1 MNTFG
6 KNYRISIFGESH
18 GACVGATLDGVP
30 AGLELDFDLIAQES
44 ARRAPGRDEFST
56 PRAEADDWKILSG
69 VHDGKATGAPLTAI
83 IENKNTRSGDYHG
96 KILRPGHADISAY
109 YKFGG
114 NADMRGG
121 GQFSGRLTAPLVF
134 GGAIAKQI
142 LSSHGITITSV
153 IKDEA
158 ALKERTLAAKE
169 KHDSVGGIITCT
181 AAGVPPGLGEPFFDS
196 FESVL
201 SHLLFSVPAVKGV
214 EFGAG
219 FALASMTGSEANDS
233 LYYKN
238 DSIKAHTNH
247 NGGVQGGITTGAA
260 DVVFSTVIKPTPSI
274 GLEQFT
280 VNTETKENIKHTING
295 RHDPCIVFRARP
307 VIEACAAIVL
317 LDFILEQN

>member
-30 AGLELDFDLIAQES
+30 AGLELDFNLIKSES
-44 ARRAPGRDEFST
+44 ARRAPGQNEFST
-56 PRAEADDWKILSG
+56 PRTEADEWQILSG
-69 VHDGKATGAPLTAI
+69 VLDGIATGAPLTAI
-83 IENKNTRSGDYHG
+83 IENKNTRSGDY
-96 KILRPGHADISAY
+96 KTEFLRPGHADISAY
-109 YKFGG
+109 HKFEGKS
-114 NADMRGG
+114 DMRGG

-134 GGAIAKQI
+134 AGAIAKQI
-142 LSSHGITITSV
+142 LSTYGITITSE

-169 KHDSVGGIITCT
+169 QHDSVGGIITCT

-201 SHLLFSVPAVKGV
+201 SHLLFSVPAVKGI
-214 EFGAG
+214 EFGTG
-219 FALASMTGSEANDS
+219 FALANMPGSTANDS
-233 LYYKN
+233 LYY
-238 DSIKAHTNH
+238 DGGTIKSRTNH

-260 DVVFSTVIKPTPSI
+260 DIVFSTVIKPTPSI
-274 GLEQFT
+274 GIEQDT
-280 VNTETKENIKHTING
+280 VNTNTKENVKHTITG
-295 RHDPCIVFRARP
+295 RHDPCIVFRAKP

-317 LDFILEQN
+317 LDFIFNN